1 MKMLI
6 LGGSGFVGS
15 FLSNNLPT
23 FPNEV
28 RLKPG
33 RLELLRQGDG
43 DLSLGVERAIG
54 ELRPDVVIN
63 LIAQT
68 DLGLCSESPDES
80 SLLNVSLPVRVAKVL
95 PPTSLLIHVSSDAVF
110 GGARA
115 PYGLRS
121 PASPTNEY
129 GRQKWQADQGI
140 IENRSNFLILRG
152 SFFGLSNGG
161 RTGTLSFFASA
172 LSELRTVP
180 GFVDYFN
187 NPISLIELTEVV
199 QTCLNDSIRGTLHLG
214 AQRSLSKF
222 SFGVLVAENLGVPK
236 SLVTP
241 TLSPLGFH
249 SHGGLDLTLES
260 RSSWEIL
267 GMVQPSV
274 EEGVVKSLRGSKYI
288 ANF

>member
-1 MKMLI
+1 MKLLI

-28 RLKPG
+28 RLMPG
-33 RLELLRQGDG
+33 RLDLLRQGDG
-43 DLSLGVERAIG
+43 DLLLGVERAIG

-68 DLGLCSESPDES
+68 DLGFCSEFPDQS
-80 SLLNVSLPVRVAKVL
+80 SLLNASLPVRVAKVL
-95 PPTSLLIHVSSDAVF
+95 APKSLLIHVSSDAVF

-129 GRQKWQADQGI
+129 GRQKWRGDQGI
-140 IENRSNFLILRG
+140 IESRANFLILRG
-152 SFFGLSNGG
+152 SFFGISFGG
-161 RTGTLSFFASA
+161 RKGTLEFFASA
-172 LSELRTVP
+172 LSELQPVP
-180 GFVDYFN
+180 GFVDYIN
-187 NPISLIELTEVV
+187 NPISLTELAEVV
-199 QTCLNDSIRGTLHLG
+199 QKCLNDSIRGVLHLG
-214 AQRSLSKF
+214 AESSLSKY
-222 SFGVLVAENLGVPK
+222 SFGVLVAEKLGISP

-249 SHGGLDLTLES
+249 SHGGLDLTIDS
-260 RSSWEIL
+260 VSSWEVL

-274 EEGVVKSLRGSKYI
+274 EGGVVKSLRGSKYI
-288 ANF
+288 TNL